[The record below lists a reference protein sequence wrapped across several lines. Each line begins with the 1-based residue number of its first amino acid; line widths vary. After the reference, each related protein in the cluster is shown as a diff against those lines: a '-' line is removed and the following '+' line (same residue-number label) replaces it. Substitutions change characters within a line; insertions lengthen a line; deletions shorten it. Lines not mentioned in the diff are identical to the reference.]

1 MTSGIRWNSTLEKL
15 PFSPIRK
22 MFNAAA
28 EMEDVL
34 HLSIGQ
40 PDFNG
45 PPHVIEAHIRA
56 LHDGQTRY
64 EMDAGLPALRQA
76 VADRYNQLYEID
88 LQPTN
93 VLITTGCCQAMF
105 MTIHAITRADME
117 FIVTEP
123 VFVFSHVIEQAGG
136 VLRRIVTTAANGY
149 QVDPQQL
156 VDVMNDNTCAIML
169 NSPGNPTGAVYPAET
184 LKPVLQQAQ
193 QRGIAVIS
201 DEVYDRLVLD
211 DVEYPTALT
220 MAPSLDNVFVTSSI
234 SKSYALPGLRI
245 GWVISSESNILAL
258 QRMHM
263 FISTTENTAA
273 QHAAV
278 EALQGD
284 QSCVD
289 QMVAAYRTRRN
300 RLVEIMDSTPLI
312 HGYSPGGAFF
322 VMPSLPGCRDSFEF
336 AMKMLREAKVCTIP
350 GGAFGQSCNNALRIS
365 FATDLDTIERSM
377 ERMIPWLEKQSS

>member
-1 MTSGIRWNSTLEKL
+1 MTSGIYWNSTLEKL

-105 MTIHAITRADME
+105 MTIHAITRPGME

-136 VLRRIVTTAANGY
+136 VLRRIVTTTDNGY

-156 VDVMNDNTCAIML
+156 IDVMNDNTCALML

-184 LKPVLQQAQ
+184 LKPILQQAQ

-201 DEVYDRLVLD
+201 DEVYDRLILD

-220 MAPSLDNVFVTSSI
+220 LAPSLDNVFVASSI

-278 EALQGD
+278 EALRGD

-289 QMVAAYRTRRN
+289 QMVAAYRTRRD

-322 VMPSLPGCRDSFEF
+322 VMPSLPGCQDSFEF

>member
-1 MTSGIRWNSTLEKL
+1 MTTGICWNSALEKL

-40 PDFNG
+40 PDFSG
-45 PPHVIEAHIRA
+45 PPHVIEAHVRA
-56 LHDGQTRY
+56 LHDGRTRY

-76 VADRYNQLYEID
+76 VADRYNQLYKID

-105 MTIHAITRADME
+105 MTIHAITRPGME
-117 FIVTEP
+117 VIVIEP
-123 VFVFSHVIEQAGG
+123 VFVFAHVIEQAGG
-136 VLRRIVTTAANGY
+136 ILQRIVTTADNGY
-149 QVDPQQL
+149 QVDPQQ
-156 VDVMNDNTCAIML
+156 VIDAMNDNTCAIML
-169 NSPGNPTGAVYPAET
+169 NSPGNPTGTVYPAET
-184 LKPVLQQAQ
+184 LQPILQQAQ
-193 QRGIAVIS
+193 QRGIPVIS
-201 DEVYDRLVLD
+201 DEVYDRLILD
-211 DVEYPTALT
+211 DMEYPTALT
-220 MAPSLDNVFVTSSI
+220 LAPSLENAFVASSI

-245 GWVISSESNILAL
+245 GWVISDESNIVAL

-289 QMVAAYRTRRN
+289 QMVDAYRARRD
-300 RLVEIMDSTPLI
+300 RLVEIMDSTPFI
-312 HGYSPGGAFF
+312 RGYSPGGAFF
-322 VMPSLPGCRDSFEF
+322 VMPSLPECQDSFEF

-350 GGAFGQSCNNALRIS
+350 GGAFGESCNNALRIS

-377 ERMIPWLEKQSS
+377 ERMIPWLETQSS